1 MFGATQGF
9 LLTTSILISQSI
21 TYLTLFWVE
30 NIQNYKALY
39 MVLAIWYFVIVWMDD
54 VILSIVA
61 VSKISR
67 IFVDIA
73 LLGYLSQY
81 SKSAIGKNI
90 WSNVSVFQKCVKT
103 ILCNMEW
110 MLLDT
115 NLPALATFSC
125 NYLGGVCSDFFR
137 TLFCK
142 FLPNK
147 AP

>member
-1 MFGATQGF
+1 
-9 LLTTSILISQSI
+9 LLTTSIHISQSI

-30 NIQNYKALY
+30 NIQNYQALY
-39 MVLAIWYFVIVWMDD
+39 MVLDNLYFVIVWMDD

-67 IFVDIA
+67 IFLDIA
-73 LLGYLSQY
+73 LLGYFSQY
-81 SKSAIGKNI
+81 CKPAIGNNI

-103 ILCNMEW
+103 ILCNMEC
-110 MLLDT
+110 MLLDV
-115 NLPALATFSC
+115 NLPGLATFSC
-125 NYLGGVCSDFFR
+125 NYLGRVCSDFFR

-142 FLPNK
+142 FLANK